1 MVQYW
6 HSSLVCSLCPRAVGF
21 DTSLTRHHSERLMA
35 QALRHA
41 LYVGSTS
48 EVLHVLDDGKVTDS
62 ITLMEESQM
71 SLLDL
76 ALRVGDEAAFLKL
89 LDR

>member
-1 MVQYW
+1 MPV
-6 HSSLVCSLCPRAVGF
+6 HEACFLCLRAVRF
-21 DTSLTRHHSERLMA
+21 HTSPALHHSERLLA

-41 LYVGSTS
+41 LYVGSVS
-48 EVLHVLDDGKVTDS
+48 EMLHILDDGKVQGS
-62 ITLMEESQM
+62 ITLTGESRM

-76 ALRVGDEAAFLKL
+76 ALRVRDEAAFLKL